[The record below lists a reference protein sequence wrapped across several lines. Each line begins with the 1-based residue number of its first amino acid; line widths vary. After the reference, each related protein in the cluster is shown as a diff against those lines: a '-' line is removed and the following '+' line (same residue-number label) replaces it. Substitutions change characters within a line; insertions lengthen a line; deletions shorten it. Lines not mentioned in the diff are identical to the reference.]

1 MARSLPLFAIQIAHA
16 YFEAPLNG
24 GEASRPLSLMP
35 SKASAIL
42 MQQESLLLRQRGDGI
57 EIWQEVTEANEANPN
72 VNAELITLEFLARSS
87 DPHSEFYTEW
97 PVARPLCFVNQIAA
111 ELATPDLEL
120 QANSIAASDFGMD
133 SFERQQQPVL
143 FSVQIQ
149 HAIKYQE
156 NAVMTVYRLPLAAK
170 ALHWKYYFSGALSKK
185 ELEIVDV
192 DALQDEANYF
202 TASTNGVGERSL
214 AFISEHRLTMRS
226 NPTQRLQLREKG
238 ANGRVLMR
246 RLPNASIHK
255 IGKERTPDGQTLI
268 VAEIYIHQ

>member
-1 MARSLPLFAIQIAHA
+1 MARYLPLFAIQIAHA
-16 YFEAPLNG
+16 YFDAPLNG
-24 GEASRPLSLMP
+24 GDASQPLSLMP

-57 EIWQEVTEANEANPN
+57 EIWQEEKDANAA
-72 VNAELITLEFLARSS
+72 VNTELITLEFLARSS
-87 DPHSEFYTEW
+87 DPHFEFYTEW

-111 ELATPDLEL
+111 ELETPELEL
-120 QANSIAASDFGMD
+120 QANSVAASDFGMD

-214 AFISEHRLTMRS
+214 AFISERRLTMRS